1 MVQPAEKMSETT
13 EAKAGG
19 TAHGARPAQDGALA
33 KDFQGMTGEEYLES
47 LRDGR
52 KVYIDGELIRD
63 VTKHPAYRNA
73 ARSIARLYDLLHD
86 ERMQET
92 LLTRDRYGIVTHRFF
107 APAYSAD
114 ELAKAGEAI
123 AAWQRMSWGW
133 MGRTPEYKASFMA
146 TLGADPDYYA
156 PFGNSARRWYEETAR
171 RVLFMNHV
179 IVDPPVDRNRPPQE
193 VRDVFIHVVKE
204 TDAGIY
210 VSGAKQVATASA
222 LTHGSFV
229 ACNSGSAARLQEGR
243 DEDFA
248 LVFFVRMNNPGQYLI
263 SRASYEAKAGHPFDY
278 PLAARF
284 DENDAVLILDNAFI
298 PWEDVLIYRDV
309 RKVKAFYADSGF
321 FPRFNFQATIRM
333 AVKMEFVAGLLLKGV
348 ECNGTADFRG
358 VQVAVGE
365 VIGLRNLFWAL
376 VAAMARD
383 PEPSLGGSVVPRLEY
398 AGAARIAT
406 NFSWDRVRE
415 IFERILGGS
424 PVLNVSSYKDF
435 LNPELRPIIDRYM
448 RGTGLTALE
457 RSKLFK
463 VIWDAM
469 YSEFAGRH
477 GLYELNYAGNAEQ
490 KYIDVLQWAA
500 KRGQTDAFKA
510 MVDDFMSDYDL
521 SGWTAAPWKEGA

>member
-1 MVQPAEKMSETT
+1 MQPAEKT
-13 EAKAGG
+13 EVFGNEAEA
-19 TAHGARPAQDGALA
+19 AA
-33 KDFQGMTGEEYLES
+33 KDFAGMTGAEYLES

-52 KVYIDGELIRD
+52 RVYIDGELIKD

-73 ARSIARLYDLLHD
+73 ARSVARLYDALHD
-86 ERMQET
+86 NSLRET

-114 ELAKAGEAI
+114 DLIAAADAI
-123 AAWQRMSWGW
+123 AVWQRMGYGW

-146 TLGADPDYYA
+146 TLGADPEYYA
-156 PFGNSARRWYEETAR
+156 PFGQNALNLYKETAR
-171 RVLFMNHV
+171 KVLFLNHV
-179 IVDPPVDRNRPPQE
+179 IVDPPVDRNKPPHE
-193 VRDVFIHVVKE
+193 IRDVFVHVVKE

-229 ACNSGSAARLQEGR
+229 AVNSGSAARLQENR

-263 SRASYEAKAGHPFDY
+263 SRASYEAKAHHPFDY

-284 DENDAVLILDNAFI
+284 DENDAILILDNAFI

-309 RKVKAFYADSGF
+309 RKVKSFYADSGF
-321 FPRFNFQATIRM
+321 FPRFNLQTTIRM
-333 AVKMEFVAGLLLKGV
+333 AIKMEFTAGLLLKGL

-365 VIGLRNLFWAL
+365 IIGMRNLFWAL
-376 VAAMARD
+376 VAAMCRD

-398 AGAARIAT
+398 AGAARIYT
-406 NFSWDRVRE
+406 NFAWDRVRE
-415 IFERILGGS
+415 IFERYLGGS
-424 PVLNVSSYKDF
+424 PVLNVSSYKDL
-435 LNPELRPIIDRYM
+435 LNPELRPVIDRYM
-448 RGTGLTALE
+448 RGTGLSALE

-490 KYIDVLQWAA
+490 KYLDVLQWAA
-500 KRGQTDAFKA
+500 RRGQTDGFKA
-510 MVDDFMSDYDL
+510 MVDEFMADYDL
-521 SGWTAAPWKEGA
+521 DGWTKPPWKDA